1 MLDDEFKAERARF
14 VRDLADRADP
24 FIRKRLL
31 GLASRYE
38 KAPGKTRPLPSASLF
53 APNRADQSNGENE
66 PR

>member
-53 APNRADQSNGENE
+53 ASNRADQSNGESD